1 MCQDFI
7 KKVELCKYTNA
18 VMHGFVAIE
27 REFNHTR
34 NRLDETDRQLR
45 RLTCALE
52 DSALKSRRQQN
63 QIGFLLGVLTGAV
76 LWIMALFIFVMASH

>member
-1 MCQDFI
+1 MFQDFI
-7 KKVELCKYTNA
+7 KKVELCKRTTA
-18 VMHGFVAIE
+18 VMYGFVAIE
-27 REFNHTR
+27 REFNEPR

-52 DSALKSRRQQN
+52 DAELKSRRQQN

-76 LWIMALFIFVMASH
+76 LWIIALFILVMVSH

>member
-1 MCQDFI
+1 MSQDFI
-7 KKVELCKYTNA
+7 KKVELCKHTTA
-18 VMHGFVAIE
+18 VMHGFVAIA
-27 REFNHTR
+27 REFDRTR

-52 DSALKSRRQQN
+52 DAELKSRRQQN

-76 LWIMALFIFVMASH
+76 LWIIVLFILMMASH